1 MDFDALLIVATTID
15 FGIWAE
21 LGWQAWL
28 TVGIIGVIF
37 ATLIAT
43 EASTDVVLMGAIAI
57 LTIAGVLA
65 PKEALAGLANEGIVT
80 IAVLYVVVAGLEA
93 TGGNTIITEK
103 FLSRPKTVTGAL
115 TRMMFPV
122 TFVSAFMNNTP
133 VVAMFLPAV
142 NDWAKQNRIAVSKLM
157 IPLSYAAVLS
167 GTVTMISTATNL
179 LVNGMLLNAKGHSMH
194 MFELTWVGLPITIV
208 GVLFVVAF
216 NKWLLPDRRPAM
228 EQFGDTRQYTV
239 EMMVDPAGPQ
249 VGKTIEQ
256 AGLRQLPNAFLA
268 EIEREGTILP
278 VVGPEVRLHAN
289 DRLVFV
295 GVVGAVVDLQKIR
308 GLQPATDQ
316 IFKLDAPRQQRCL
329 IEAVVSPRCPIIGMT
344 IRDGGFRSLYNAVV
358 IAVARSGERINRKI
372 GDIVLQSG
380 DTLLLEAHP
389 SFADNQRN
397 SHHFYLVSRVA
408 GSSPVNYERAYLA
421 LAILLVMIAVASFTS
436 LGMLKAAMMAAG
448 AMLIT
453 RCCTSS
459 QARLSVEWKVIFTVA
474 AAFALGTA
482 VEKSG
487 LAGAIS
493 QTVTG
498 LSGGNHMVSLMA
510 IYGGTLLL
518 TELISHSAAVS
529 LFFPIA
535 LGTAERLGVDYMPFV
550 AAVTVAGSLGFAT
563 PLGYQTHMMVYSPG
577 GYRFTDFLR
586 IGIPMDLVCWI
597 IAMIMIPIVL
607 PFAPR

>member
-1 MDFDALLIVATTID
+1 MDFTT
-15 FGIWAE
+15 WAE

-28 TVGIIGVIF
+28 TVAVVGAIF
-37 ATLIAT
+37 AALIAT
-43 EASTDVVLMGAIAI
+43 EASTDVVLVGAITV
-57 LTIAGVLA
+57 LMVAGVLT

-103 FLSRPKTVTGAL
+103 FLSRPKSVTGAL
-115 TRMMFPV
+115 TKMMFPV

-179 LVNGMLLNAKGHSMH
+179 LVNGMLLNAKGHSMG
-194 MFELTWVGLPITIV
+194 MFDLTWVGIPITIA
-208 GVLFVVAF
+208 GVLFVVGF
-216 NKWLLPDRRPAM
+216 NRWLLPDRRPAM
-228 EQFGDTRQYTV
+228 EQFSDTREYSV
-239 EMMVDPAGPQ
+239 EMTVDPVGPL

-256 AGLRQLPNAFLA
+256 AGLRQLPNTFLA
-268 EIEREGTILP
+268 EIEREGEIMP
-278 VVGPEVRLHAN
+278 AVAPEVKLRAN

-308 GLQPATDQ
+308 GLKPATDQ
-316 IFKLDAPRQQRCL
+316 VFKLDSPRERRCL
-329 IEAVVSPRCPIIGMT
+329 IEAVVSPRCPIIGMS
-344 IRDGGFRSLYNAVV
+344 IREGEFRSLYNAAV
-358 IAVARSGERINRKI
+358 IAVARSGERINKKV
-372 GDIVLQSG
+372 GDIVLQAG
-380 DTLLLEAHP
+380 DTLLVEAHP

-397 SHHFYLVSRVA
+397 SHHFYLVSRVE
-408 GSSPVNYERAYLA
+408 GSGLVNHERAYIA
-421 LAILLVMIAVASFTS
+421 LAILLAMILAASFTG
-436 LGMLKAAMMAAG
+436 LGMLKSAMLASG

-453 RCCTSS
+453 RCCTSG
-459 QARLSVEWKVIFTVA
+459 QARRSVEWKVILAVA
-474 AAFALGTA
+474 AAFALGGA

-487 LAGAIS
+487 LAKAIAETLT
-493 QTVTG
+493 QAAG
-498 LSGGNHMVSLMA
+498 GDPRLSLAA

-529 LFFPIA
+529 LLFPIA
-535 LGTAERLGVDYMPFV
+535 LGTADNLGLDYMPFV

-586 IGIPMDLVCWI
+586 IGIPMDIICWA
-597 IAMIMIPIVL
+597 IAMVTIPMVFPLI
-607 PFAPR
+607 PR

>member
-1 MDFDALLIVATTID
+1 MDLTT
-15 FGIWAE
+15 WAE

-28 TVGIIGVIF
+28 TLGVIGVIF
-37 ATLIAT
+37 AALIAT
-43 EASTDVVLMGAIAI
+43 ETSTDVVLVGAVTV
-57 LTIAGVLA
+57 LMVAGVLA
-65 PKEALAGLANEGIVT
+65 PKEALAGLSNEGIVT

-103 FLSRPKTVTGAL
+103 FLSRPKSVTGAL
-115 TRMMFPV
+115 TKMMFPV

-194 MFELTWVGLPITIV
+194 MFELTWVGLPITIA

-216 NKWLLPDRRPAM
+216 NRWLLPDRRAAS
-228 EQFGDTRQYTV
+228 EQFGDTREYSV
-239 EMMVDPAGPQ
+239 EMTVDPIGPL
-249 VGKTIEQ
+249 VGRTVEQ
-256 AGLRQLPNAFLA
+256 AGLRQLPNTFLA
-268 EIEREGTILP
+268 EIEREGEIMP
-278 VVGPEVRLHAN
+278 AVGPDVKLHAN

-308 GLQPATDQ
+308 GLKPATDQ
-316 IFKLDAPRQQRCL
+316 IFKLDSPRERRCL
-329 IEAVVSPRCPIIGMT
+329 IEAVVSPRCPIIGMS
-344 IRDGGFRSLYNAVV
+344 IREGEFRSLYNAVV
-358 IAVARSGERINRKI
+358 IAVARSGERINKKV
-372 GDIVLQSG
+372 GDIVLQAG
-380 DTLLLEAHP
+380 DTLLVEAHP

-397 SHHFYLVSRVA
+397 SHHFYLVSRVE
-408 GSSPVNYERAYLA
+408 GSAPVNHERAYIA
-421 LAILLVMIAVASFTS
+421 LAILLAMILAASFTD
-436 LGMLKAAMMAAG
+436 LGMLKSAMLASG
-448 AMLIT
+448 AMLFT
-453 RCCTSS
+453 RCCSSS
-459 QARLSVEWKVIFTVA
+459 QARRSVEWKVILAVA
-474 AAFALGTA
+474 AAFSLGSA

-487 LAGAIS
+487 LAKAIAE
-493 QTVTG
+493 TLTAAAG
-498 LSGGNHMVSLMA
+498 GDPRLSLAA

-529 LFFPIA
+529 LLFPIA
-535 LGTAERLGVDYMPFV
+535 LGTAQNLGIDYMPFV

-586 IGIPMDLVCWI
+586 IGIPMDLICWA
-597 IAMIMIPIVL
+597 IAMATIPMVFPL
-607 PFAPR
+607 VPR

>member
-1 MDFDALLIVATTID
+1 MDFTS
-15 FGIWAE
+15 WAE
-21 LGWQAWL
+21 LGWHAWL
-28 TVGIIGVIF
+28 TLGVIGFIF
-37 ATLIAT
+37 AALIAT
-43 EASTDVVLMGAIAI
+43 EASTDVVLVGAITV
-57 LTIAGVLA
+57 LMVAGVLT
-65 PKEALAGLANEGIVT
+65 PKEALAGLSNEGIVT

-103 FLSRPKTVTGAL
+103 FLSRPKSVTGAL
-115 TRMMFPV
+115 TKMMFPV

-194 MFELTWVGLPITIV
+194 MFELTWVGLPITFA

-216 NKWLLPDRRPAM
+216 NRWLLPDRRPAS
-228 EQFGDTRQYTV
+228 EQFGDTREYSV
-239 EMMVDPAGPQ
+239 EMTVDPAGAL
-249 VGKTIEQ
+249 VGKTVEQ
-256 AGLRQLPNAFLA
+256 AGLRQLPNTFLA
-268 EIEREGTILP
+268 EIEREGEIMP
-278 VVGPEVRLHAN
+278 AVGPDVKLHAN

-308 GLQPATDQ
+308 GLKPATDQ
-316 IFKLDAPRQQRCL
+316 IFKLDSPRERRCL
-329 IEAVVSPRCPIIGMT
+329 IEAVVSPRCPIIGMS
-344 IRDGGFRSLYNAVV
+344 IREGEFRSLYNAVV
-358 IAVARSGERINRKI
+358 IAVARSGERINKKV
-372 GDIVLQSG
+372 GDIVLQAG
-380 DTLLLEAHP
+380 DTLLVEAHP

-397 SHHFYLVSRVA
+397 SHHFYLVSRVE
-408 GSSPVNYERAYLA
+408 GSAPVNHERAYIA
-421 LAILLVMIAVASFTS
+421 LAILLAMILAASFS
-436 LGMLKAAMMAAG
+436 ELGMLKSAMLASG
-448 AMLIT
+448 AMLFT
-453 RCCTSS
+453 RCCSSS
-459 QARLSVEWKVIFTVA
+459 QARRSVEWKVILAVA
-474 AAFALGTA
+474 AAFALGGA

-487 LAGAIS
+487 LAKAIAGS
-493 QTVTG
+493 LTAAAG
-498 LSGGNHMVSLMA
+498 GDPWLSLVA

-529 LFFPIA
+529 LLFPIA
-535 LGTAERLGVDYMPFV
+535 LGTAQNLGIDYMPFV

-586 IGIPMDLVCWI
+586 IGVPMDLICWA
-597 IAMIMIPIVL
+597 IAMVTIPLVFPL
-607 PFAPR
+607 VPR

>member
-1 MDFDALLIVATTID
+1 MD

-28 TVGIIGVIF
+28 TLGIIGVIF
-37 ATLIAT
+37 TTLIFT
-43 EASTDVVLMGAIAI
+43 EAATDVVLIGAITI

-179 LVNGMLLNAKGHSMH
+179 LVNGMLLNATGRSFH
-194 MFELTWVGLPITIV
+194 MFELTWVGIPITIA
-208 GVLFVVAF
+208 GVLFVIAF

-228 EQFGDTRQYTV
+228 EQFSDTRQYTV

-249 VGKTIEQ
+249 VGKSIEQ
-256 AGLRQLPNAFLA
+256 AGLRSLPNAYLA
-268 EIEREGTILP
+268 QIERDGEILAA
-278 VVGPEVRLHAN
+278 VGPEERLYAN

-316 IFKLDAPRQQRCL
+316 IFKLDSPRERRCL

-344 IRDGGFRSLYNAVV
+344 IREGGFRSLYNAVV
-358 IAVARSGERINRKI
+358 IAVARSGERINKKI

-389 SFADNQRN
+389 SFADHQKN
-397 SHHFYLVSRVA
+397 SHHFYLVSRIA
-408 GSSPVNYERAYLA
+408 ESSPVKYEKAYLA
-421 LAILLVMIAVASFTS
+421 LFILLAMIVLASFTS
-436 LGMLKAAMMAAG
+436 LGMLKAAMLASG
-448 AMLIT
+448 AMLLT
-453 RCCTSS
+453 RCCTSN
-459 QARLSVEWKVIFTVA
+459 QARLSVEWKVILTVA

-487 LAGAIS
+487 LAAAIS
-493 QTVTG
+493 QSVTTMA
-498 LSGGNHMVSLMA
+498 GGSPMISLAA

-535 LGTAERLGVDYMPFV
+535 MGTAARLGVDYMPFV

-586 IGIPMDLVCWI
+586 IGIPMDLMCWA
-597 IAMIMIPIVL
+597 IAMITIPMVL
-607 PFAPR
+607 PFTAN

>member
-1 MDFDALLIVATTID
+1 MD

-28 TVGIIGVIF
+28 TLGIVGVIF
-37 ATLIAT
+37 VTLIGT
-43 EASTDVVLMGAIAI
+43 EAATDVVLVGAITV
-57 LTIAGVLA
+57 LVIAGVLS
-65 PKEALAGLANEGIVT
+65 PKEAFAGLANEGIVT
-80 IAVLYVVVAGLEA
+80 VAVLYVVVAGLEA

-103 FLSRPKTVTGAL
+103 FLSRPKSVTSAL
-115 TRMMFPV
+115 TKMMFPV

-179 LVNGMLLNAKGHSMH
+179 LVNGMLLSAKGHSMH

-216 NKWLLPDRRPAM
+216 NKWLLPDRRPAI
-228 EQFGDTRQYTV
+228 EQFGDTRQYSV
-239 EMMVDPAGPQ
+239 EMMVDPAGPLI
-249 VGKTIEQ
+249 GKTIEQ

-268 EIEREGTILP
+268 EIERAGEIIP
-278 VVGPEVRLHAN
+278 AVGPNEKLFSN
-289 DRLVFV
+289 DRLIFV
-295 GVVGAVVDLQKIR
+295 GVVGAVVDLQRIR

-316 IFKLDAPRQQRCL
+316 IFKLDSPRERRCL

-344 IRDGGFRSLYNAVV
+344 IRDGAFRSMYSAVV
-358 IAVARSGERINRKI
+358 IAVARSGERIDQKI
-372 GDIVLQSG
+372 GDIELQAG
-380 DTLLLEAHP
+380 DTLLLEADP
-389 SFADNQRN
+389 SFADHQRN
-397 SHHFYLVSRVA
+397 SHHFYLVSAIA
-408 GSSPVNYERAYLA
+408 GSSPVKYEKAYVA
-421 LAILLVMIAVASFTS
+421 LAILLAMIVAASFTS
-436 LGMLKAAMMAAG
+436 LGMLKSAMLAAG
-448 AMLIT
+448 AMLFT
-453 RCCTSS
+453 RCCTST
-459 QARLSVEWKVIFTVA
+459 QARHSVEWKVILTVA

-482 VEKSG
+482 VETSG
-487 LAGAIS
+487 LAAAIAQS
-493 QTVTG
+493 VTT
-498 LSGGNHMVSLMA
+498 LAGGNPRYSLA
-510 IYGGTLLL
+510 LIYLGTLVL

-535 LGTAERLGVDYMPFV
+535 LGTAERLGIDYMPFV

-586 IGIPMDLVCWI
+586 IGIPMDLICWI
-597 IAMIMIPIVL
+597 IAMITIPMVMPL
-607 PFAPR
+607 APR

>member
-1 MDFDALLIVATTID
+1 MDFA
-15 FGIWAE
+15 IWAE

-28 TVGIIGVIF
+28 TLGVIGVIF
-37 ATLIAT
+37 AALIAT
-43 EASTDVVLMGAIAI
+43 EASTDVVLVGAITM
-57 LTIAGVLA
+57 LMVAGVLT

-103 FLSRPKTVTGAL
+103 FLSRPKSVTGAL
-115 TRMMFPV
+115 MKMMFPV

-142 NDWAKQNRIAVSKLM
+142 NDWAKQNRISVSKLM

-194 MFELTWVGLPITIV
+194 MFELTWVGLPITV
-208 GVLFVVAF
+208 AGVMFVVAF
-216 NKWLLPDRRPAM
+216 NRWLLPDRRPAS
-228 EQFGDTRQYTV
+228 EQFGDTREYSV
-239 EMMVDPAGPQ
+239 EMTVDPAGAL
-249 VGKTIEQ
+249 VGKTVEQ
-256 AGLRQLPNAFLA
+256 AGLRQLPNTFLA
-268 EIEREGTILP
+268 EIEREGEIMP
-278 VVGPEVRLHAN
+278 AVGPDVKLHAN

-308 GLQPATDQ
+308 GLKPATDQ
-316 IFKLDAPRQQRCL
+316 IFKLDSPRERRCL
-329 IEAVVSPRCPIIGMT
+329 IEAVVSPRCPIIGMS
-344 IRDGGFRSLYNAVV
+344 IREGEFRSLYNAVV
-358 IAVARSGERINRKI
+358 IAVARSGERINKKV
-372 GDIVLQSG
+372 GDIVLQAG
-380 DTLLLEAHP
+380 DTLLVEAHP

-397 SHHFYLVSRVA
+397 SHHFYLVSRIE
-408 GSSPVNYERAYLA
+408 GSAPVNHERAYVA
-421 LAILLVMIAVASFTS
+421 LAILLAMILAASFTE
-436 LGMLKAAMMAAG
+436 LGMLKAAMLASG
-448 AMLIT
+448 AMLFT

-459 QARLSVEWKVIFTVA
+459 QARRSVEWKVILAVA
-474 AAFALGTA
+474 AAFALGGA

-487 LAGAIS
+487 LAKAIAGS
-493 QTVTG
+493 LTAAAG
-498 LSGGNHMVSLMA
+498 GDPWLSLVA

-529 LFFPIA
+529 LLFPIA
-535 LGTAERLGVDYMPFV
+535 LGTAQNLGIDYMPFV

-586 IGIPMDLVCWI
+586 IGVPMDLICWA
-597 IAMIMIPIVL
+597 IAMVTIPLVFPL
-607 PFAPR
+607 VPR

>member
-1 MDFDALLIVATTID
+1 MDV
-15 FGIWAE
+15 GIWAE

-28 TVGIIGVIF
+28 TLGIIGVIF

-43 EASTDVVLMGAIAI
+43 DASTDMVLMGAITI

-179 LVNGMLLNAKGHSMH
+179 LVNGMLLNAKGRSLH

-239 EMMVDPAGPQ
+239 EMMVDPSGPQ
-249 VGKTIEQ
+249 VGKTVEQ
-256 AGLRQLPNAFLA
+256 AGLRQLPNAFLV
-268 EIEREGTILP
+268 EIEREGVILP

-308 GLQPATDQ
+308 GLKPATDQ
-316 IFKLDAPRQQRCL
+316 IFKLDAPREQRCL

-344 IRDGGFRSLYNAVV
+344 IREGGFRSLYNAVV

-380 DTLLLEAHP
+380 DTLLIEAHP
-389 SFADNQRN
+389 AFADNQRN

-421 LAILLVMIAVASFTS
+421 LAILLVMIVIASFTN
-436 LGMLKAAMMAAG
+436 LGMLKSAMLAAG
-448 AMLIT
+448 AMLLT
-453 RCCTSS
+453 RCCTST
-459 QARLSVEWKVIFTVA
+459 QARLSVEWKVILTVA

-493 QTVTG
+493 QSVTG
-498 LSGGNHMVSLMA
+498 LAGGSPMISLVA

-535 LGTAERLGVDYMPFV
+535 LGTAQRLGVDYMPFV

-597 IAMIMIPIVL
+597 IAMITIPMVM

>member
-1 MDFDALLIVATTID
+1 MDL
-15 FGIWAE
+15 GIWAE

-28 TVGIIGVIF
+28 TLGIIGVIF

-43 EASTDVVLMGAIAI
+43 DASTDVVLMGAIAI

-103 FLSRPKTVTGAL
+103 FLSRPTSVTGAL

-179 LVNGMLLNAKGHSMH
+179 LVNGMLLNAKGRSLH

-216 NKWLLPDRRPAM
+216 NKWLLPDRRPAI

-308 GLQPATDQ
+308 GLKPATDQ
-316 IFKLDAPRQQRCL
+316 IFKLDAPREQRCL

-344 IRDGGFRSLYNAVV
+344 IREGGFRSLYNAVV

-397 SHHFYLVSRVA
+397 SHHFYLVSRIA
-408 GSSPVNYERAYLA
+408 GSSPVKYERAYLA
-421 LAILLVMIAVASFTS
+421 LAILLAMIVVASFTS
-436 LGMLKAAMMAAG
+436 LGMLKSAMLAAG
-448 AMLIT
+448 AMLLT
-453 RCCTSS
+453 RCCTST
-459 QARLSVEWKVIFTVA
+459 QARLSVEWKVILTVA

-487 LAGAIS
+487 LAAAIS
-493 QTVTG
+493 QTVTA
-498 LSGGNHMVSLMA
+498 LAGGNPMISLVA

-597 IAMIMIPIVL
+597 IAMITIPMVL

>member
-1 MDFDALLIVATTID
+1 MD

-28 TVGIIGVIF
+28 TLGIIGVIF

-43 EASTDVVLMGAIAI
+43 DASTDVVLMGAIAI

-65 PKEALAGLANEGIVT
+65 PKEALAGLSNEGIVT

-103 FLSRPKTVTGAL
+103 FLSRPTSVTGAL

-179 LVNGMLLNAKGHSMH
+179 LVNGMLLNAKGRSMH

-308 GLQPATDQ
+308 GLKPATDQ
-316 IFKLDAPRQQRCL
+316 IFKLDAPREQRCL

-344 IRDGGFRSLYNAVV
+344 IREGGFRSLYNAVV

-397 SHHFYLVSRVA
+397 SHHFYLVSRIA

-421 LAILLVMIAVASFTS
+421 LAILLAMIVVASFTS
-436 LGMLKAAMMAAG
+436 LGMLKSAMLAAG
-448 AMLIT
+448 AMLLT
-453 RCCTSS
+453 RCCTST
-459 QARLSVEWKVIFTVA
+459 QARLSVEWKVILTVA

-482 VEKSG
+482 VETSG
-487 LAGAIS
+487 LAAAIS
-493 QTVTG
+493 QTVTA
-498 LSGGNHMVSLMA
+498 LAGGNPMISLAA

-597 IAMIMIPIVL
+597 IAMITIPMVL